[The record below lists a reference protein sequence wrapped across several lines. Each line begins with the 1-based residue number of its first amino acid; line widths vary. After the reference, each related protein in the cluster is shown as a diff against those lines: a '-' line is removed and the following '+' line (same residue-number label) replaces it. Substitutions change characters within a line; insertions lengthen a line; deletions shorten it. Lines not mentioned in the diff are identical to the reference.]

1 MIVAV
6 GLDLVE
12 LERIR
17 GVLERH
23 PTRFL
28 ARHFTPDEVEYC
40 EAQRDPV
47 PSLAARFA
55 AKEAFQKCWPTS
67 HGWRDV
73 RVVRNDAAPHL
84 AFSRALAQELNHRG
98 LIAHLSLS
106 HSRDHAA
113 AVVILEK
120 RDPVES

>member
-12 LERIR
+12 LARIR
-17 GVLERH
+17 GVLDRH

-28 ARHFTPDEVEYC
+28 SRHFTPDEVGYC
-40 EAQRDPV
+40 QAQRDPV

-55 AKEAFQKCWPTS
+55 AKEAFQKCWPEP

-73 RVVRNDAAPHL
+73 RVVREDGAPHL
-84 AFSRALAQELNHRG
+84 AFSRAIAQELGRRG

-113 AVVILEK
+113 AVVVLEQ
-120 RDPVES
+120 RGSASD